1 MAGTSTVRNAWAR
14 KQPLTV
20 HGWIYDLHDGLLI
33 DLGAPAWIFYTS
45 AIFTVLCIVV
55 MVTSAKYSGG
65 GPKNT
70 VNATTE
76 ATPAP

>member
-1 MAGTSTVRNAWAR
+1 MRVKMNSGNINAIIQVI
-14 KQPLTV
+14 KQATKPIPLM
-20 HGWIYDLHDGLLI
+20 I
-33 DLGAPAWIFYTS
+33 DIGAPAWIFYTS